1 MGSFFK
7 QIYRYTRPRTFR
19 HNENL
24 WPYTRISR
32 AETGEITQLRYK
44 GCDIPLVDLSA
55 LQNSASGTVLLT
67 ATGPSINTIDFSKL
81 PGNIP
86 AMGVN
91 GAYFLSEKVNLSL
104 YVIVDMEFYD
114 RRQDIIRAV
123 ISDPNILLFTT
134 MHGIA
139 KIIDRHRESLQ
150 CRLALIEDACYKIY
164 QPKVADQQKW
174 EHYRHTA
181 GVYFCN
187 SNRNICFSTDIRNGI
202 FDAGTVAYW
211 ALQILF
217 YLGFKK
223 LLVAGLDMNNFN
235 QPRFYENSD
244 SMLPSY
250 LENKVDDIVMP
261 SLAHAARVMET
272 HNVEVINL
280 SPESAVPD
288 TIFKKVAFDD
298 YVSLK

>member
-1 MGSFFK
+1 MGSLFK

-24 WPYTRISR
+24 WPYTQIRR
-32 AETGEITQLRYK
+32 AKTGEITRLRYK
-44 GCDIPLVDLSA
+44 GSDIPLVDLSA
-55 LQNSASGTVLLT
+55 LKNSFSGTVLLT

-81 PGNIP
+81 PKDISV
-86 AMGVN
+86 MGVN
-91 GAYFLSEKVNLSL
+91 GAWYLSEKISFSL

-123 ISDPNILLFTT
+123 ISDPNIVLFTT

-139 KIIDRHRESLQ
+139 KIIDRHKESLQ

-164 QPKVADQQKW
+164 QPKVTDTQKW
-174 EHYRHTA
+174 EQYQHTA
-181 GVYFCN
+181 GICFCEN
-187 SNRNICFSTDIRNGI
+187 EKDICFSTDIRIGI

-223 LLVAGLDMNNFN
+223 LLIAGLDMNNFN

-250 LENKVDDIVMP
+250 LENKVNNIVMP
-261 SLAHAARVMET
+261 SLAHAARVMAT
-272 HNVEVINL
+272 HDVEVINL
-280 SPESAVPD
+280 SSESAVPD